1 MRIRLSDHFTYRRLI
16 RFTIPSI
23 CMMIFTSIYGVIDGL
38 FVSNFVGTK
47 QFAAINF
54 ILPLIMVLAATG
66 AMLGT
71 GGAAIIGK
79 TLGENEHKQ
88 ANEYFSMIVYAAF
101 ISGIVLLIIGMI
113 IIKPVVFALG
123 AEGKLAEYS
132 ILYGRISLV
141 TIPFYMMQFLFQ
153 VLFVT
158 AEKPE
163 LGFRVTV
170 IAGVTNIVLDALFI
184 AVFKW
189 GLVGAAVATGISEML
204 GGLLPIIYF
213 ARKNDSL
220 LALTKTRFYG
230 RVLLKSCTNG
240 ISEFLSIVAQSIVTV
255 LYNWQLLRL
264 MGDDGVAIY
273 GIIGY
278 VAYLFY
284 SVFFGFSTGCAPI
297 ISYNYGAKNHDEMKN
312 IFKKC
317 VTFMV
322 AAGICICILIEA
334 CAKPLALCFLS
345 NDPELIGIAVRG
357 IRIYSI
363 AFIFIGFNTFSSYL
377 FTALNNGFASAVIQG
392 VRTLILEGGFVV
404 LLPVIF
410 GIDGIWCAVDGA
422 EIIAMFIGAAF
433 IIAYRKRYQY
443 F

>member
-1 MRIRLSDHFTYRRLI
+1 MRIKLSDHFTYKRLI

-23 CMMIFTSIYGVIDGL
+23 CMMIFTSIYGVVDGL

-79 TLGENEHKQ
+79 TLGENDHKK
-88 ANEYFSMIVYAAF
+88 ANEYFSMMVYAAF
-101 ISGIVLLIIGMI
+101 VSGIVLLTIGMI

-123 AEGKLAEYS
+123 AEGELAQYS
-132 ILYGRISLV
+132 ILYGRISLL

-189 GLVGAAVATGISEML
+189 GLVGAAVATGISEVL

-220 LALTKTRFYG
+220 LALTKTHFYG
-230 RVLLKSCTNG
+230 KVLLKACGNG
-240 ISEFLSIVAQSIVTV
+240 VSEFLSVIAQSIVTV
-255 LYNWQLLRL
+255 LYNWQLLRM

-278 VAYLFY
+278 IAYLFY

-297 ISYNYGAKNHDEMKN
+297 ISYNYGAENHDEMKN

-317 VTFMV
+317 VTFMAV
-322 AAGICICILIEA
+322 AGLGVCILIEVF
-334 CAKPLALCFLS
+334 AKPLALCFLS
-345 NDPELIGIAVRG
+345 HDPALVEVAVRG
-357 IRIYSI
+357 IRIYSV

-377 FTALNNGFASAVIQG
+377 FTALNNGLVSAVIQG
-392 VRTLILEGGFVV
+392 TRTLLLEGGFVV
-404 LLPVIF
+404 LLPMIF
-410 GIDGIWCAVDGA
+410 GIDGIWGAIGGA
-422 EIIAMFIGAAF
+422 EIIAMLIGSAF
-433 IIAYRKRYQY
+433 IMAYRKRYQY

>member
-1 MRIRLSDHFTYRRLI
+1 M
-16 RFTIPSI
+16 
-23 CMMIFTSIYGVIDGL
+23 
-38 FVSNFVGTK
+38 
-47 QFAAINF
+47 
-54 ILPLIMVLAATG
+54 
-66 AMLGT
+66 
-71 GGAAIIGK
+71 
-79 TLGENEHKQ
+79 
-88 ANEYFSMIVYAAF
+88 
-101 ISGIVLLIIGMI
+101 
-113 IIKPVVFALG
+113 
-123 AEGKLAEYS
+123 
-132 ILYGRISLV
+132 
-141 TIPFYMMQFLFQ
+141 
-153 VLFVT
+153 
-158 AEKPE
+158 
-163 LGFRVTV
+163 
-170 IAGVTNIVLDALFI
+170 LDALFI
-184 AVFKW
+184 AVFRW

-322 AAGICICILIEA
+322 VAGICICILIEA
-334 CAKPLALCFLS
+334 CAKPLALCFLR

-422 EIIAMFIGAAF
+422 EIIAMFIGVAF